1 MKNTIIQY
9 NGTKLNLKK
18 FISEYTVDSI
28 SQLSYLFD
36 NLKEASINKIAKNK
50 WELTYDDGFNDD
62 SVADLTD
69 IFGKETK
76 YTGINP
82 SVDNSISIEVLGA
95 RDNVLLIQANKQD
108 YVYIPNSDMF
118 LDYQQVDFFAV
129 NRATNEV
136 IVLPNENLAY
146 IALKNV
152 YEQNPAENLRF
163 NHECTYRANKIN
175 GLEDENNFEDYIE
188 EFFEDDENIEKI
200 QALSSEEQYY
210 MLEDKI
216 NESFDKENMRLK
228 KGFDENISF
237 ENYKGYDKFTKEVE
251 LKKQEFIN
259 NLDFFMET
267 PMQILKN
274 KQQIQLGQFKL
285 NIEELLNS
293 HIYSPTKLCDY
304 ESNFT
309 DNFKLDDNYLTI
321 TDDQA
326 VSFKDQNGENVVLNY
341 VESSALKFDN
351 LFENKDFV
359 LIKSS
364 DLRSINVNSYE
375 ENEVFTENV
384 NYFVFDKVSE
394 QLKPIGFYATR
405 TLEQTPIDF
414 EQIEA
419 YEDLDNKQ
427 CDELY
432 SQRQEFLKY
441 IFLDGKDE
449 LKEMSNNLA
458 NLTFTDIK
466 EVDEYMINNF
476 ENLKL
481 SLDKG
486 CSI

>member
-274 KQQIQLGQFKL
+274 KQQIKLGQFKL

-359 LIKSS
+359 LIKSVVIYVV
-364 DLRSINVNSYE
+364 L
-375 ENEVFTENV
+375 
-384 NYFVFDKVSE
+384 
-394 QLKPIGFYATR
+394 
-405 TLEQTPIDF
+405 
-414 EQIEA
+414 
-419 YEDLDNKQ
+419 
-427 CDELY
+427 
-432 SQRQEFLKY
+432 
-441 IFLDGKDE
+441 
-449 LKEMSNNLA
+449 M
-458 NLTFTDIK
+458 
-466 EVDEYMINNF
+466 
-476 ENLKL
+476 
-481 SLDKG
+481 
-486 CSI
+486 